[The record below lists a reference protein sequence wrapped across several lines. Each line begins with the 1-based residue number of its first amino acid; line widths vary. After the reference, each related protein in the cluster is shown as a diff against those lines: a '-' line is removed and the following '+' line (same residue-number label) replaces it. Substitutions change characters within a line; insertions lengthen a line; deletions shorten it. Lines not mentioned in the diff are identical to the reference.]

1 MSQPSLNRRKL
12 LIGFGGAALA
22 ACTGP
27 LAGGR
32 TTRSLSVTIDDFDI
46 GGDPMLTASERHDA
60 VLQALDVYHIKACG
74 FPAGKYIDRPEGQR
88 QLSQWAE
95 RGHSIGCHSYD
106 HALYGGK
113 DPARF
118 AADLDRALPL
128 VAHHSTSVPLFRFP
142 YLAEGST
149 AEGRDAARTALSKR
163 GLANGH
169 VTIDTSDWYIAGRL
183 SARLRKSPDADLAPY
198 RDFYIAHLL
207 DRADYYDKL
216 AFDVLGHTIP
226 HTILLHHNLA
236 AALFLGDALAA
247 FRRNGWRLID
257 ASEAFAHP
265 VFRRQPAIAP
275 AGQSLPWQLAK
286 ESGRFE
292 QRLRF
297 PGEDGDYEKPAM
309 DRLQL

>member
-1 MSQPSLNRRKL
+1 MNLAPLSRRGL
-12 LIGFGGAALA
+12 MLGLGGAAL
-22 ACTGP
+22 TGCAGPP
-27 LAGGR
+27 LGGR
-32 TTRSLSVTIDDFDI
+32 QTRSLSITIDDFDI
-46 GGDPMLTASERHDA
+46 GNGPLLTAIDRHEA
-60 VLQALDVYHIKACG
+60 ILRALVVHRIKACG
-74 FPAGKYIDRPEGQR
+74 FPAGKYIDRPDGQR

-95 RGHSIGCHSYD
+95 RGHFIGCHSYD

-118 AADLDRALPL
+118 AADLDRALPF
-128 VAHHSTSVPLFRFP
+128 VSHYPTSVPLFRFP
-142 YLAEGST
+142 YLAEGRT
-149 AEGRDAARTALSKR
+149 GEGRDAARAALSKR
-163 GLANGH
+163 GLTNGH

-183 SARLRKSPDADLAPY
+183 SALLRNSPDTDLAPY
-198 RDFYIAHLL
+198 RNFYIAHLL
-207 DRADYYDKL
+207 DRADYYDRL

-236 AALFLGDALAA
+236 AALFLGDALTA

-257 ASEAFAHP
+257 ASDAFAHP

-292 QRLRF
+292 SRLRF
-297 PGEDGDYEKPAM
+297 PAEDGDYEKPAM
-309 DRLQL
+309 NRLQL